1 MSIIKQVVLPFSLSF
16 SAMVFMMP
24 DRHFQKI
31 AFQYYHLQAQW
42 MAGESL

>member
-1 MSIIKQVVLPFSLSF
+1 MSFIKQVVLPFSLSF
-16 SAMVFMMP
+16 SVMAFLMP
-24 DRHFQKI
+24 DRHFQQI